1 MTRVAWL
8 NEEMWTELFLDNG
21 DYLAEEIEGLAQR
34 LLTYSR
40 AIREGKRDELRELLA
55 EGRRRKEILENN
67 R

>member
-1 MTRVAWL
+1 M
-8 NEEMWTELFLDNG
+8 DNG